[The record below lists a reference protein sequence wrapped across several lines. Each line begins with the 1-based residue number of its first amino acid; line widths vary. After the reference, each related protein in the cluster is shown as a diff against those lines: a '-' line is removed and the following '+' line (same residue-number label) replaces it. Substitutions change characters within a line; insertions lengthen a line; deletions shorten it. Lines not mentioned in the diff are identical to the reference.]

1 MYNSTSTTPEIAEIT
16 KKSLQAVPDNES
28 QVIVHCY
35 YPKSPFGSKIRIWPS
50 TFLVDKHS
58 DHKSQLLL
66 ADNISFMPQWTYI
79 LPLKPHRF
87 TLFFSGL
94 SKQCSEFDLVEEIP
108 EPGAFIVNNIQRN
121 QEDVYHIYL

>member
-1 MYNSTSTTPEIAEIT
+1 MRSSTSTVPEIDEKT
-16 KKSLQAVPDNES
+16 KISLQTVTDNES

-35 YPKSPFGSKIRIWPS
+35 YPQAPFGSKIRIWPS
-50 TFLVDKHS
+50 TFLMDKHS
-58 DHKSQLLL
+58 NHKSQLLL

-79 LPLKPHRF
+79 MPRKAHRF

-94 SKQCSEFDLVEEIP
+94 SKECTVFDLVEDIP